1 MTTEI
6 LDVVVRLLAALF
18 VGIMAYLA
26 PKIASFI
33 KINGESVES
42 SDIMKIVLCFV
53 QAADQLLKDDDPTG
67 EKRKQYVIDNLESL
81 GYEITDSVIA
91 MIEGSVWQV
100 NNNTIEAILIE
111 GETEIAGVDD
121 ANGDAPAME
130 DEK

>member
-6 LDVVVRLLAALF
+6 LDVIVRLLAALF

-26 PKIASFI
+26 PKIASLI
-33 KINGESVES
+33 KINGESIES
-42 SDIMKIVLCFV
+42 SEIMKLVLCFV

-67 EKRKQYVIDNLESL
+67 EKRKQYVIENLEAL
-81 GYEITDSVIA
+81 GYEITDAIIA

-100 NNNTIEAILIE
+100 NNATVEAILIE
-111 GETEIAGVDD
+111 GETEVSEV
-121 ANGDAPAME
+121 DAPVME

>member
-6 LDVVVRLLAALF
+6 LDVIVRLLAALF

-26 PKIASFI
+26 PKVASLI
-33 KINGESVES
+33 KINGESIES
-42 SDIMKIVLCFV
+42 SEIMKLVLCFV

-67 EKRKQYVIDNLESL
+67 EKRKQYVIENLEAL
-81 GYEITDSVIA
+81 GYEITDSIIA

-100 NNNTIEAILIE
+100 NNATVEAILIE
-111 GETEIAGVDD
+111 GETEVSED
-121 ANGDAPAME
+121 NAPIME